1 MADTEIKTEYINIQT
16 DFGFKHVFGNIDN
29 KTALVRF
36 LNALF
41 EGSLTVT
48 DVVYHDKEI

>member
-16 DFGFKHVFGNIDN
+16 VFGVKHVFGNIKN

-41 EGSLTVT
+41 DGKLTVT
-48 DVVYHDKEI
+48 DVFLS